1 MNEVVTAKLVVYGPL
16 GILALVGLTA
26 AVWMFR
32 LVISERKA
40 HAEEVKALNEV
51 NRNLNEENKKALVA
65 WEERYIAKAETWMQQ
80 YHELAKSMNAV
91 LESFTKRR
99 NNQDR

>member
-32 LVISERKA
+32 LVIAERKA
-40 HAEEVKALNEV
+40 HAEEV
-51 NRNLNEENKKALVA
+51 RSLNEENKKSLMA
-65 WEERYIAKAETWMQQ
+65 WEERYISKAETWMQQ

>member
-1 MNEVVTAKLVVYGPL
+1 MEEVVTAKLVVYGPL
-16 GILALVGLTA
+16 GILALVGLVA

-32 LVISERKA
+32 LVIAERKA
-40 HAEEVKALNEV
+40 HTVEVQK
-51 NRNLNEENKKALVA
+51 LNEENRKALIA

-91 LESFTKRR
+91 LESLTKRR
-99 NNQDR
+99 DNQSR